1 MAPRPKGSEADA
13 VFQVTIP
20 ADIAEHYLVSDLRD
34 YILDAVSSFKGS
46 FPPEEPLFDMERKDV
61 KVVYVK
67 SAKDRL

>member
-1 MAPRPKGSEADA
+1 MPARIRKESDA
-13 VFQVTIP
+13 VFQVTIS
-20 ADIAEHYLVSDLRD
+20 AEIAEHYLVEDLRE

-46 FPPEEPLFDMERKDV
+46 FHPDEPLFKMKRKDV